1 MLGGWGIDCDFQ
13 AAFVRRRLEP
23 APRTTRVRELPPK
36 RSGPLEFDMTLIAV
50 LVAVGTLVLLIAVV
64 KLHPFVAFLIAAIVA
79 ALLLGRPVGILRS

>member
-1 MLGGWGIDCDFQ
+1 
-13 AAFVRRRLEP
+13 
-23 APRTTRVRELPPK
+23 
-36 RSGPLEFDMTLIAV
+36 MTLIAV